1 MVDLVCM
8 QTFTNIFA
16 QNIEEIKRGKHLC
29 VPERNAFRNGT
40 KGERERFFENR
51 SGTKRER
58 ERFFENRSGTKRER
72 DIVPFRTLVC
82 AMAECFGSIQ

>member
-1 MVDLVCM
+1 MYAN
-8 QTFTNIFA
+8 FHKAFFA

-72 DIVPFRTLVC
+72 ERFLENRSGTKR
-82 AMAECFGSIQ
+82 ERER